1 MVCLAVQLINSSPNL
16 SEELHFLTRTAW
28 LLRAQDTGVFSWL
41 MGEDLVLL
49 PDSQAEDGVV
59 FQVMDLQ
66 EGRQAGREKQIM

>member
-1 MVCLAVQLINSSPNL
+1 M
-16 SEELHFLTRTAW
+16 
-28 LLRAQDTGVFSWL
+28 FSWL